1 MRQLNLTRSAVFFLI
16 LSSLTGLPTAVQPQ
30 PVSDAYQRGSQI
42 YAAIG
47 HPDARIGS
55 GGGVIEVT
63 FADGASGLNRGPVLA
78 WVRRSAEAVTTYF
91 GKFPVAKVGL
101 LIVASDGNRIQGGT
115 TFGYDGSAIRIYV
128 GRGADENAFR
138 EDWILVHEMAH
149 LALPQLPRSAL
160 WLQEGNAT
168 YVEPIAR
175 AQAGQLDVATVWR
188 WTVDNMAS
196 GQPQPGD
203 SGLDDTRNHSRI
215 YWGGAAFWLLADV
228 KIRERTQNRIGV
240 QAALRAINRITGGNG
255 SDWAVVDMLRAGDKA
270 TGGTELVDLYEKM
283 GPQPMFTDIADLLRR
298 LGVGEA
304 GGQIVFDNTAPL
316 AHIREEITDPAVRR

>member
-1 MRQLNLTRSAVFFLI
+1 MRSAAFFLI
-16 LSSLTGLPTAVQPQ
+16 LSSLTGLPTAVQSQ
-30 PVSDAYQRGSQI
+30 PAPDAYRRGDQI
-42 YAAIG
+42 YAALG
-47 HPDARIGS
+47 HPDSRIEVGD
-55 GGGVIEVT
+55 GVIEIT
-63 FADGASGLNRGPVLA
+63 FADGTPGLNRAPVLT
-78 WVRRSAEAVTTYF
+78 WIRRSAEAVTTYF

-115 TFGYDGSAIRIYV
+115 TFGYAGSAIRIYV
-128 GRGADENAFR
+128 GRKADEKAFL
-138 EDWILVHEMAH
+138 EDWILVHEMTH
-149 LALPQLPRSAL
+149 LALPQLPHSAL

-188 WTVDNMAS
+188 WTVDNMAG

-203 SGLDDTRNHSRI
+203 GGLDETSNHSRI

-228 KIRERTQNRIGV
+228 KIRERTQNRLGV
-240 QAALRAINRITGGNG
+240 QTALCAINKITGGNG
-255 SDWAVVDMLRAGDKA
+255 SDWTVVDMLRVGDQA

-298 LGVGEA
+298 LGVEEA
-304 GGQIVFDNTAPL
+304 GGQIVFDDTAPL
-316 AHIREEITDPAVRR
+316 AHIREQITDPPVQR